1 MELNSNKKKIIIF
14 SNYDWTIYKF
24 RINLIK
30 ELSSKYEIII
40 ITKKTEKDFLKDF
53 KYKKIYINYNIY
65 NYNIFQNIYLLIKI
79 YLIYKK
85 LKPYFC
91 LHFTNKPNIIGGIVA
106 SYLSINYVNNI
117 AWGGSETLNKF
128 TKNILL
134 LMHKISLKKINK
146 VFFQNTDDLQ
156 YFISK
161 KIVNMNQCDTIPGSG
176 VDLDFLNNYY
186 IKRKKILKSKRNFTF
201 VMVSRL
207 IKNKG
212 IKEFLLASKL
222 INNKYKNIKFILIGE
237 IIINNKLF
245 IDKKYLE
252 NFSNVEYLGYQDNV
266 LETIINYDCIVL
278 PSYRE
283 GVPKT
288 LIEAA
293 AIGLPIIAT
302 NVPGCKDVCINDYNG
317 YLCEVKNVDD
327 LASKLELFIN
337 LPSNRK
343 NLMGENSLKISKK
356 FDEKFAI
363 EKYKS
368 ILN

>member
-1 MELNSNKKKIIIF
+1 MMQHYKKKIIIF

-24 RINLIK
+24 RKNLIK
-30 ELSSKYEIII
+30 ELSSNYEIVIV
-40 ITKKTEKDFLKDF
+40 TKKTEKDYLKDF
-53 KYKKIYINYNIY
+53 ENEKIYINFNIY
-65 NYNIFQNIYLLIKI
+65 NYNIFHNIFLFIKI
-79 YLIYKK
+79 YFIYKK

-128 TKNILL
+128 TKVFLL
-134 LMHKISLKKINK
+134 LMHKISLRKINK
-146 VFFQNTDDLQ
+146 VFFQNNDDLH

-161 KIVNMNQCDTIPGSG
+161 NIVNKNQCDTIPGSG
-176 VDLDFLNNYY
+176 VDLKLLNKYY
-186 IKRKKILKSKRNFTF
+186 IKRKKILNNKKNFTF

-212 IKEFLLASKL
+212 VNEFLLASKI
-222 INNKYKNIKFILIGE
+222 INKKYKDIKFVLLGE
-237 IIINNKLF
+237 ILLNNKLF
-245 IDKKYLE
+245 IKKKYLE
-252 NFSNVEYLGYQDNV
+252 NFPNVEYLGYQDNV
-266 LETIINYDCIVL
+266 YDLIMHYDCIVL

-293 AIGLPIIAT
+293 AIGLPIVAT
-302 NVPGCKDVCINDYNG
+302 NVPGCKDVCINNYNG
-317 YLCEVKNVDD
+317 FLCEVKNVND
-327 LASKLELFIN
+327 LASKLELFIK
-337 LPSNRK
+337 LPLNEK
-343 NLMGENSLKISKK
+343 KLMGQNSLKISKK